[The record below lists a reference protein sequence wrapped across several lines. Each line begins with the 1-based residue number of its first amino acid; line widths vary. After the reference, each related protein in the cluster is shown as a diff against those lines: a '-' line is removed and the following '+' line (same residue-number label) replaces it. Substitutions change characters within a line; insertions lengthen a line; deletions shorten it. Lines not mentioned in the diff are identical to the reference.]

1 MIYLVPYLGSRL
13 SVAVLDILRFDI
25 NKHPYLKSLQVA
37 KQTKLKLSKQA
48 FDNGLN
54 PQQSD
59 VRRRDFLLL

>member
-13 SVAVLDILRFDI
+13 SVAVLLDILRFDI
-25 NKHPYLKSLQVA
+25 NKHPDLKSLQVA

-59 VRRRDFLLL
+59 VRRRDFLL